1 MNQFLLDQ
9 GNLEP
14 GLCSALDRLKLGDF
28 QTRWDVAKTI
38 PNYGAAATAPL
49 LTILE
54 EEETDWELL
63 WFVAR
68 ILGNLNQPSVIAALV
83 NLLKTADNAEVS
95 SMAASALTHYGVAA
109 VAPLSELL
117 QDESTR
123 LLAVQALVQIRHAEA
138 VTPLLSAVNDPSPA
152 IRSAAIEALS
162 YFYDPAISAVLL
174 AALDDLNPTVRK
186 AAVMGLGIQAQQFD
200 PLELTEPLKQRLW
213 DFNPEVCSQAAT
225 ALGRVKTDAA
235 ANALFEVLRS
245 SHTPLF
251 LQIEAVRALSWM
263 DTVYALDGLRQ
274 FLQATDTKATDT
286 KATDTK
292 DQTIPLPSRSLL
304 PTPHSPSLQ
313 QEIITVLGRVESAEA
328 KGKAVEM
335 LLELFSSKSHLLQD
349 SKSKQTIALSLG
361 QLGQLQALDPLIL
374 MLADANASVRFH
386 AIAALKQLHSEQAYE
401 RLQAL
406 ARDENIA
413 PELQAGVTIAL
424 QEWQS

>member
-1 MNQFLLDQ
+1 MNQSLFDQ

-28 QTRWDVAKTI
+28 QTRWDVSKTI

-83 NLLKTADNAEVS
+83 NLLKTADNAEVAG
-95 SMAASALTHYGVAA
+95 MAASALTHYGVAA
-109 VAPLSELL
+109 IAPLSELL

-123 LLAVQALVQIRHAEA
+123 LLSVQALVQIRHADA
-138 VTPLLSAVNDPSPA
+138 VTPLLSAVNDPSPT
-152 IRSAAIEALS
+152 IRSAAIDALS
-162 YFYDPAISAVLL
+162 HFYDPAISAVLL

-186 AAVMGLGIQAQQFD
+186 AAVVGLGMQAHQFD
-200 PLELTEPLKQRLW
+200 QPELTEHLQQRLW
-213 DFNPEVCSQAAT
+213 DFNPEVCSQAAM

-245 SHTPLF
+245 AHTPLF

-263 DTVYALDGLRQ
+263 DTVYALDGLWQ
-274 FLQATDTKATDT
+274 FLQATDTK
-286 KATDTK
+286 
-292 DQTIPLPSRSLL
+292 DQTILLPSRSPL

-335 LLELFSSKSHLLQD
+335 LLELFSSESHLLQD
-349 SKSKQTIALSLG
+349 PKNKQTIALSLG
-361 QLGQLQALDPLIL
+361 QLGQLQALDPLISL
-374 MLADANASVRFH
+374 LADANASVRFH
-386 AIAALKQLHSEQAYE
+386 AIAALKQLDTETAYQ

-406 ARDENIA
+406 ARDKNIA
-413 PELQAGVTIAL
+413 PELQGGVSIAL

>member
-1 MNQFLLDQ
+1 MNQSLFNQ
-9 GNLEP
+9 SNLEP
-14 GLCSALDRLKLGDF
+14 GLCSALDRLRLGDF

-83 NLLKTADNAEVS
+83 NLLKTADNAEVAG
-95 SMAASALTHYGVAA
+95 MAASALTQYGVAA
-109 VAPLSELL
+109 IAPLSELL

-123 LLAVQALVQIRHAEA
+123 LLAVQALVQIRHADA
-138 VTPLLSAVNDPSPA
+138 VSPLLSAVNDPSPA

-162 YFYDPAISAVLL
+162 HFYDPAISAVLL

-186 AAVMGLGIQAQQFD
+186 AAVVGLGIQAQQFD
-200 PLELTEPLKQRLW
+200 QPELTEQLKQRLW

-245 SHTPLF
+245 SHTPLS
-251 LQIEAVRALSWM
+251 LQVAAVRALAWM

-274 FLQATDTKATDT
+274 LLQSV
-286 KATDTK
+286 
-292 DQTIPLPSRSLL
+292 PPSLP
-304 PTPHSPSLQ
+304 LQ
-313 QEIITVLGRVESAEA
+313 QEILTVLGRVESAEA
-328 KGKAVEM
+328 KDKAVEI
-335 LLELFSSKSHLLQD
+335 LLALLRSESHLLQD

-361 QLGQLQALDPLIL
+361 QLGQIQALDALIS

-386 AIAALKQLHSEQAYE
+386 AIAALKQLDTERAYQ
-401 RLQAL
+401 RLQEL

-424 QEWQS
+424 QEWRS